1 MVGIADML
9 YVVTNRR
16 ITNMMEGT
24 LYIIE
29 FADEDGDGTGEWLKN
44 EKGAKTLY
52 EYDAYKYHTL
62 KQARAKVSRM
72 KYYAK
77 VWKFRYFIRPPENLA
92 DEAQTDGVRY
102 GGVDSSLLQR

>member
-1 MVGIADML
+1 
-9 YVVTNRR
+9 
-16 ITNMMEGT
+16 MMEGT

-29 FADEDGDGTGEWLKN
+29 FAYEDGDGTGEWLKN

-52 EYDAYKYHTL
+52 EYDAYKYRTL
-62 KQARAKVSRM
+62 KQAMAKISRM
-72 KYYAK
+72 KNRRTRAK

-102 GGVDSSLLQR
+102 EGIDASLLQR